1 MSAAVAIRP
10 SDNLSARHRANLTF
24 DRAKGAQREMEG
36 WLLSDEAL
44 VLPLDAV
51 ERETEVR
58 GREVLRLMLQAHVHA
73 RGTGDVGP
81 VIETSGEEPAP
92 LRRLRTQERA
102 VETIVGTVKVE
113 RTAYVAPERETVHP
127 LDEAATLP
135 ERRYSYE
142 LQRRGVLGAVQGP
155 FDEACERVAE
165 ATGVVLPK
173 RSAQIVV
180 REAASDFDDFY
191 ATRAVPPAAQT
202 GPILVAAVDGKGIP
216 MVKPE
221 KALRVVRRGKGEK
234 ANKKRMATVA
244 AVFTQQPRPRTPEDV
259 VASLFDPPPPRLAD
273 APPSPGPRAPRPEH
287 KRVWASVEKSKT
299 EVITQVA
306 AEVERRDPERVKRRV
321 VVTDGERALQKGTA
335 AAIVGCTMILDLLH
349 ALEYLWKAAYCFH
362 KEGSKE
368 AAAWV
373 RERALRL
380 LRGEVSQVVKGIGKS
395 ATSRRF
401 SGNSRKTV
409 DAVRGYLYRN
419 RHRMRYHEYLRD
431 GLPIASGAVE
441 GACRHLIKDRMERS
455 GMRWTIATAEAL
467 VKLRAAYISGDFED
481 YWRFHVQA
489 EHRRLHPEGGWR
501 VVEK

>member
-1 MSAAVAIRP
+1 
-10 SDNLSARHRANLTF
+10 
-24 DRAKGAQREMEG
+24 
-36 WLLSDEAL
+36 
-44 VLPLDAV
+44 
-51 ERETEVR
+51 
-58 GREVLRLMLQAHVHA
+58 QAHVHA

-81 VIETSGEEPAP
+81 AIEMTGKEPAV
-92 LRRLRTQERA
+92 LERLRTHERA
-102 VETIVGTVKVE
+102 VATVVGTVQVV
-113 RTAYVAPERETVHP
+113 RMAYVAPKRETVHP
-127 LDEAATLP
+127 LDERATLP

-142 LQRRGVLGAVQGP
+142 LQRRVVLGAVQGP

-165 ATGVVLPK
+165 ATGIVVPK
-173 RSAQIVV
+173 RSAELLV
-180 REAASDFDDFY
+180 RDAASDFDDFY
-191 ATRAVPPAAQT
+191 AARTAPPAGQT
-202 GPILVAAVDGKGIP
+202 GPILVAAIDGKGIP

-221 KALRVVRRGKGEK
+221 KALRTVRRGKGEK

-273 APPSPGPRAPRPEH
+273 APPEPGQRASRPEH

-299 EVITQVA
+299 EVIAQAA
-306 AEVERRDPERVKRRV
+306 AEVERRDPDRVKRRV
-321 VVTDGERALQKGTA
+321 VVTDGERALQKGAA
-335 AAIVGCTMILDLLH
+335 AAIVGCTLVLDLLH

-362 KEGSKE
+362 KEGSEE

-395 ATSRRF
+395 ATARRLR
-401 SGNSRKTV
+401 GPKRKTV
-409 DAVRGYLYRN
+409 DGVRAYLYRN

-441 GACRHLIKDRMERS
+441 GACRNLIKDRMERS

-467 VKLRAAYISGDFED
+467 VKVRAAYLSGDFED
-481 YWRFHVQA
+481 YWRFHVVAQ
-489 EHRRLHPEGGWR
+489 HRRRHPEGGWR
-501 VVEK
+501 VVEE